1 MVFPPLVLAG
11 IIVFLANPVVTRLH
25 RRGLPRV
32 LGAAVTYLGFFL
44 GVGLLGLLLS
54 PLLANQFDQLS
65 ERLPE
70 IRKDVEDQID
80 KYAER
85 SSEEQEDWFIKIP
98 SVKEIEDQTSGDDQ
112 DLGDQVTT
120 VRHAVVR
127 VFHVGLIL
135 ILGPDRRLL
144 PADGPARRPTALRGA
159 DPRGVEAPGAVP
171 RAPAEPDHRRVL
183 PRPARWSRSS
193 SAAWCRPGCS
203 RSGCRCGSSS
213 G

>member
-32 LGAAVTYLGFFL
+32 LGARAHLPR
-44 GVGLLGLLLS
+44 LLHQRRPARPAPVARCS
-54 PLLANQFDQLS
+54 ANQFDQLS

-98 SVKEIEDQTSGDDQ
+98 SVKEIEDQTE
-112 DLGDQVTT
+112 
-120 VRHAVVR
+120 
-127 VFHVGLIL
+127 
-135 ILGPDRRLL
+135 RR
-144 PADGPARRPTALRGA
+144 ATRTSATRS
-159 DPRGVEAPGAVP
+159 PRCATP
-171 RAPAEPDHRRVL
+171 
-183 PRPARWSRSS
+183 WS
-193 SAAWCRPGCS
+193 
-203 RSGCRCGSSS
+203 GSSTS